1 MAPGFYFLLAAQF
14 VSALA
19 DNALLLVAMSLLIE
33 QQQQAF
39 WVPLLKLMFTLSYV
53 VLGPWV
59 GAWADTWPKHR
70 VMMGANG
77 IKCLACLAM
86 LLGLNP
92 IVAFGFAG
100 LGAAIYAPAKYGLIT
115 EMEPAHRLVRANGW
129 IEVSTVCA
137 ALFGMVLGG
146 FLVGPTWLNSA
157 LCVWLGAGLQSFG
170 TLAVSLAALLA
181 FYALAAALNRLI
193 PDSGV
198 RYAASPW
205 HVSAVC
211 ARFLADQRALWRD
224 PLGSISLA
232 VTTLFWGV
240 GATLQ
245 LLVLAWAQQ
254 ALHLSLEHAAYL
266 QAATAIGVVAGAA
279 LAARVVA
286 LEHTPKVLGVGI
298 LLGLLL
304 PLMSLVHAW
313 QVAAVLT
320 FVLGLVGGFFVV
332 PMNALL
338 QHRGA
343 TLLSAGRSI
352 SVQNTNEN
360 ASVLAMM
367 GLYSA
372 LLYAQ
377 VDVDQLVW
385 MLGALVALG
394 MGLVQWRY
402 WALKSSQRVVA
413 GQGLG
418 QL

>member
-1 MAPGFYFLLAAQF
+1 VAPGFLALLAAQF

-19 DNALLLVAMSLLIE
+19 DNALLVVAMAVLLE
-33 QQQQAF
+33 QQQQAY
-39 WVPLLKLMFTLSYV
+39 WVPLLKLLFTASYV
-53 VLGPWV
+53 LLGPWV
-59 GAWADTWPKHR
+59 GAWADTWPKQR

-92 IVAFGFAG
+92 ILAFGLAG
-100 LGAAIYAPAKYGLIT
+100 LGAAIYAPAKYGLVT
-115 EMEPAHRLVRANGW
+115 EMEPSHRLVRANGW

-137 ALFGMVLGG
+137 ALFGVVLGG
-146 FLVGPTWLNSA
+146 FLVGQLWLGSA
-157 LCVWLGAGLQSFG
+157 LCLWLGRGLQAWGPF
-170 TLAVSLAALLA
+170 AVSLAALLL
-181 FYALAAALNRLI
+181 FYGLASALNCLI

-198 RYAASPW
+198 RYAR
-205 HVSAVC
+205 SAWGARVVW
-211 ARFLADQRALWRD
+211 ARFLQDQAALWRD
-224 PLGSISLA
+224 PLGSISLT

-266 QAATAIGVVAGAA
+266 QAATAIGVIAGAA
-279 LAARVVA
+279 LAARVVSLQQA
-286 LEHTPKVLGVGI
+286 PKVLGIGV
-298 LLGLLL
+298 
-304 PLMSLVHAW
+304 LMGVLMALMAFVEQW
-313 QVAAVLT
+313 PVAAALT

-343 TLLSAGRSI
+343 ALMSAGRSI

-360 ASVLAMM
+360 ANVLVMV
-367 GLYSA
+367 GVYSA
-372 LLYAQ
+372 LLYAG
-377 VDVDQLVW
+377 VEVEQLAW

-402 WALKSSQRVVA
+402 WSMQSRRRT
-413 GQGLG
+413 GPGLG
-418 QL
+418 EL

>member
-53 VLGPWV
+53 LLGPWV
-59 GAWADTWPKHR
+59 GAWADTWPKHK

-198 RYAASPW
+198 RYAPSPW
-205 HVSAVC
+205 HVSAVF
-211 ARFLADQRALWRD
+211 ARFLEDQRTLWRD
-224 PLGSISLA
+224 PLGAISLS

-279 LAARVVA
+279 LAARMVA

-367 GLYSA
+367 GVYSA

-402 WALKSSQRVVA
+402 WTLKSSQRVVA

>member
-1 MAPGFYFLLAAQF
+1 MLLPVVTATRSAQADSSFGFLKIPAVWMCFAFFFWYAAVLSVIQTFAPSAAQRLHD
-14 VSALA
+14 VPVA
-19 DNALLLVAMSLLIE
+19 LVAMCLTIY
-33 QQQQAF
+33 
-39 WVPLLKLMFTLSYV
+39 M
-53 VLGPWV
+53 LGS
-59 GAWADTWPKHR
+59 
-70 VMMGANG
+70 
-77 IKCLACLAM
+77 
-86 LLGLNP
+86 
-92 IVAFGFAG
+92 AG
-100 LGAAIYAPAKYGLIT
+100 
-115 EMEPAHRLVRANGW
+115 
-129 IEVSTVCA
+129 
-137 ALFGMVLGG
+137 GMVLGG

-198 RYAASPW
+198 RYAPSPW

-266 QAATAIGVVAGAA
+266 QAATAIGVIAGAA
-279 LAARVVA
+279 LAARLVA

-367 GLYSA
+367 GMYSA

-402 WALKSSQRVVA
+402 WALKSSQRIVA

>member
-1 MAPGFYFLLAAQF
+1 
-14 VSALA
+14 
-19 DNALLLVAMSLLIE
+19 
-33 QQQQAF
+33 
-39 WVPLLKLMFTLSYV
+39 
-53 VLGPWV
+53 
-59 GAWADTWPKHR
+59 
-70 VMMGANG
+70 
-77 IKCLACLAM
+77 
-86 LLGLNP
+86 
-92 IVAFGFAG
+92 
-100 LGAAIYAPAKYGLIT
+100 
-115 EMEPAHRLVRANGW
+115 
-129 IEVSTVCA
+129 
-137 ALFGMVLGG
+137 
-146 FLVGPTWLNSA
+146 
-157 LCVWLGAGLQSFG
+157 
-170 TLAVSLAALLA
+170 
-181 FYALAAALNRLI
+181 
-193 PDSGV
+193 
-198 RYAASPW
+198 
-205 HVSAVC
+205 VC

-266 QAATAIGVVAGAA
+266 QAATAIGVIAGAA

-360 ASVLAMM
+360 ASVLVMM

-418 QL
+418 

>member
-1 MAPGFYFLLAAQF
+1 MAPGFVALLAAQF

-19 DNALLLVAMSLLIE
+19 DNALLVVAMAVLLE
-33 QQQQAF
+33 QQHQPY
-39 WVPLLKLMFTLSYV
+39 WVPLLKLLFTASYV
-53 VLGPWV
+53 LLGPWV
-59 GAWADTWPKHR
+59 GAWADTWPKQR

-92 IVAFGFAG
+92 ILAFGLAG
-100 LGAAIYAPAKYGLIT
+100 LGAAIYAPAKYGLVT
-115 EMEPAHRLVRANGW
+115 EMEPPHRLVRANGW

-137 ALFGMVLGG
+137 ALFGVVLGG
-146 FLVGPTWLNSA
+146 FLVGRLWMGSA
-157 LCVWLGAGLQSFG
+157 LFLWLGGGLQAWGPF
-170 TLAVSLAALLA
+170 AVSLAGLLLL
-181 FYALAAALNRLI
+181 YGLASALNCLI

-198 RYAASPW
+198 RYPR
-205 HVSAVC
+205 SAWGARLVW
-211 ARFLADQRALWRD
+211 ARFLQDQAALWRD
-224 PLGSISLA
+224 PLGSISLT

-266 QAATAIGVVAGAA
+266 QAATAIGVIAGAT
-279 LAARVVA
+279 LAARMVSLQQA
-286 LEHTPKVLGVGI
+286 PKVLGIGVLMG
-298 LLGLLL
+298 GLMA
-304 PLMSLVHAW
+304 LMAFVDQW
-313 QVAAVLT
+313 PVAAALT

-343 TLLSAGRSI
+343 ALMSAGRSI

-360 ASVLAMM
+360 ANVLAMV
-367 GLYSA
+367 GVYSA
-372 LLYAQ
+372 LLYAG
-377 VDVDQLVW
+377 VAVEQLAW
-385 MLGALVALG
+385 MLGTLVALG

-402 WALKSSQRVVA
+402 WSMQSRLRT
-413 GQGLG
+413 GPGFGEL
-418 QL
+418 

>member
-1 MAPGFYFLLAAQF
+1 LAPGFYILLAAQF

-19 DNALLLVAMSLLIE
+19 DNALLLVAMALLVE
-33 QQQQAF
+33 QNQPAF
-39 WVPLLKLMFTLSYV
+39 WVPMLKLMFTLSYV
-53 VLGPWV
+53 LLGPWV
-59 GAWADTWPKHR
+59 GAWADTWPKQK
-70 VMMGANG
+70 VMMWANG
-77 IKCLACLAM
+77 IKCSACFAM
-86 LLGLNP
+86 LSGLNP
-92 IVAFGFAG
+92 VVAFGFAG

-115 EMEPAHRLVRANGW
+115 ELEPAHRLVRANGW

-146 FLVGPTWLNSA
+146 FLVGQTWLDVVRGLWIA
-157 LCVWLGAGLQSFG
+157 AGLEPVGMLS
-170 TLAVSLAALLA
+170 VSIAALLA
-181 FYALAAALNRLI
+181 LYALASALNRLI

-198 RYAASPW
+198 RYEKTGWGYA
-205 HVSAVC
+205 AVC
-211 ARFLADQRALWRD
+211 KRFLADQRALWRD

-245 LLVLAWAQQ
+245 LLVLAWAQK

-266 QAATAIGVVAGAA
+266 QGATAIGVIAGAA
-279 LAARVVA
+279 LAARAIA
-286 LEHTPKVLGVGI
+286 LEHTPKVLGLGV
-298 LLGLLL
+298 LLGLLM
-304 PLMSLVHAW
+304 PLMALVTDW
-313 QVAAVLT
+313 QVAALLT

-343 TLLSAGRSI
+343 ALLSAGRSI

-360 ASVLAMM
+360 ASVLVMV

-372 LLYAQ
+372 LIY
-377 VDVDQLVW
+377 VDVPVDYLAA

-402 WALKSSQRVVA
+402 RSLKLRRPAIDV
-413 GQGLG
+413 GLG
-418 QL
+418 QP

>member
-1 MAPGFYFLLAAQF
+1 LAPGFYILLAAQF

-19 DNALLLVAMSLLIE
+19 DNALLLVAMALLVE
-33 QQQQAF
+33 QKQQAF
-39 WVPLLKLMFTLSYV
+39 WVPMLKLMFTVSYV
-53 VLGPWV
+53 LLGPWV
-59 GAWADTWPKHR
+59 GAWADTWPKQT
-70 VMMGANG
+70 VMMWANG
-77 IKCLACLAM
+77 LKCLACLAM
-86 LLGLNP
+86 LLGLSP

-115 EMEPAHRLVRANGW
+115 EMEPPHRLVRANGW

-146 FLVGPTWLNSA
+146 FLVGPTWLQST
-157 LCVWLGAGLQSFG
+157 LGVWLSEGLRSFG
-170 TLAVSLAALLA
+170 VYAVSLAALLA
-181 FYALAAALNRLI
+181 LYALASALNRLI

-198 RYAASPW
+198 RYAKSNWGAA
-205 HVSAVC
+205 AVC
-211 ARFLADQRALWRD
+211 GRFLADQRTLWRD

-245 LLVLAWAQQ
+245 LLVLAWAQK

-266 QAATAIGVVAGAA
+266 QGATAMGVIAGAA
-279 LAARVVA
+279 LAARVIA
-286 LEHTPKVLGVGI
+286 LEHTPKVLGLGVV
-298 LLGLLL
+298 LGLLM
-304 PLMSLVHAW
+304 PLMALVTQW
-313 QVAAVLT
+313 QVAAFLT

-343 TLLSAGRSI
+343 ALLSAGRSI
-352 SVQNTNEN
+352 SIQNANEN
-360 ASVLAMM
+360 ASVLAMV
-367 GLYSA
+367 GFYSA
-372 LLYAQ
+372 LLYAEVP
-377 VDVDQLVW
+377 VDYLAA

-402 WALKSSQRVVA
+402 WSLKLHRRIGVDV
-413 GQGLG
+413 GLR
-418 QL
+418 QP

>member
-1 MAPGFYFLLAAQF
+1 LAPGFYILLAAQF
-14 VSALA
+14 VSASA
-19 DNALLLVAMSLLIE
+19 DNALLLVAMALLVE
-33 QQQQAF
+33 QNPPAF
-39 WVPLLKLMFTLSYV
+39 WVPMLKLMFTLSYV
-53 VLGPWV
+53 LLGPWV
-59 GAWADTWPKHR
+59 GAWADTWPKQK
-70 VMMGANG
+70 VMMWANG
-77 IKCLACLAM
+77 IKCSACFAM

-92 IVAFGFAG
+92 VVAFGFAG

-115 EMEPAHRLVRANGW
+115 ELEPAHRLVRANGW

-146 FLVGPTWLNSA
+146 FLVGQTWLDVVRGLWIA
-157 LCVWLGAGLQSFG
+157 AGLEPVGMLS
-170 TLAVSLAALLA
+170 VSIAALLA
-181 FYALAAALNRLI
+181 LYALASALNRLI

-198 RYAASPW
+198 RYEKTGWGYA
-205 HVSAVC
+205 AVC
-211 ARFLADQRALWRD
+211 RRFLADQRALWRD

-245 LLVLAWAQQ
+245 LLVLAWAQK

-266 QAATAIGVVAGAA
+266 QGATAIGVIAGAA
-279 LAARVVA
+279 LAARAIA
-286 LEHTPKVLGVGI
+286 LEHTPKVLGLGV
-298 LLGLLL
+298 LLGLLM
-304 PLMSLVHAW
+304 PLMALVIDW
-313 QVAAVLT
+313 QVAALLT

-343 TLLSAGRSI
+343 ALLSAGRSI

-360 ASVLAMM
+360 ASVLVMV

-372 LLYAQ
+372 LIY
-377 VDVDQLVW
+377 VDVPVDYLAA

-402 WALKSSQRVVA
+402 RSLKLRRPAIDV
-413 GQGLG
+413 GLG
-418 QL
+418 QP

>member
-1 MAPGFYFLLAAQF
+1 MLAAQF

-19 DNALLLVAMSLLIE
+19 DNALLVVAMAVLLE
-33 QQQQAF
+33 QQQQAY
-39 WVPLLKLMFTLSYV
+39 WVPLLKLLFTASYV
-53 VLGPWV
+53 LLGPWV
-59 GAWADTWPKHR
+59 GAWADTWPKQR

-92 IVAFGFAG
+92 ILAFGLAG
-100 LGAAIYAPAKYGLIT
+100 LGAAIYAPAKYGLVT
-115 EMEPAHRLVRANGW
+115 EMEPSHRLVRANGW

-137 ALFGMVLGG
+137 ALFGVVLGG
-146 FLVGPTWLNSA
+146 FLVGQLWLGSA
-157 LCVWLGAGLQSFG
+157 LCLWLGRGLQAWGPF
-170 TLAVSLAALLA
+170 AVSLAALLL
-181 FYALAAALNRLI
+181 FYGLASALNCLI

-198 RYAASPW
+198 RYAR
-205 HVSAVC
+205 SAWGARVVW
-211 ARFLADQRALWRD
+211 ARFLQDQAALWRD
-224 PLGSISLA
+224 PLGSISLT

-266 QAATAIGVVAGAA
+266 QAATAIGVIAGAA
-279 LAARVVA
+279 LAARVVSLQQA
-286 LEHTPKVLGVGI
+286 PKVLGIGV
-298 LLGLLL
+298 
-304 PLMSLVHAW
+304 LMGVLMALMAFVEQW
-313 QVAAVLT
+313 PVAAALT

-343 TLLSAGRSI
+343 ALMSAGRSI

-360 ASVLAMM
+360 ANVLVMV
-367 GLYSA
+367 GVYSA
-372 LLYAQ
+372 LLYAG
-377 VDVDQLVW
+377 VEVEQLAW

-402 WALKSSQRVVA
+402 WSMQSRRRT
-413 GQGLG
+413 GPGLG
-418 QL
+418 EL

>member
-1 MAPGFYFLLAAQF
+1 LAPGFYFLLAAQF

-59 GAWADTWPKHR
+59 GAWADTWPKHQ

-170 TLAVSLAALLA
+170 ALAVSLAALLA

-198 RYAASPW
+198 RYAPSPW
-205 HVSAVC
+205 LVSAVC

-266 QAATAIGVVAGAA
+266 QAATAIGVIAGAA
-279 LAARVVA
+279 LAARLVA

-402 WALKSSQRVVA
+402 WALKSSQRAVA